1 MPSLDLPA
9 SGTAACRPDVIIA
22 LTARVHRAGR
32 LALGLL
38 AAIVLLPFAADAQQ
52 QPSRRDSA
60 AVADSLRAA
69 RATRLRAVTV
79 TATRTPTRVFE
90 TAQHVTVIDSTELRE
105 LLADTPVDVMRELP
119 GLDVNGVGTNQSR
132 PIIRGQR
139 GQRVLLLEDGLRLN
153 NSRRQQDFGEL
164 PALTGVN
171 SVERVE
177 IVRGPSSVLYGTDA
191 IGGVVNIISNGLP
204 LRDGVHGT
212 LSYRAGSADRQRTPG
227 GSLSART
234 GPFAVRASA
243 SFRETES
250 YKAPEG
256 SFGNIDLDA
265 PLRVNDTGVRDRSI
279 QLQGGWDA
287 SASRRLNVSGE
298 WYRADDAG
306 FGWVDGAAIGDQSG
320 GRFRIYYPEQKVA
333 RYTVGWRDANP
344 GLPFADR
351 FDVSTY
357 LQTNSR
363 LLNTDIT
370 VPFTPT
376 AGLEANSRNS
386 TDMRTVGLRAEMAKA
401 IAGRHMLTWGVDW
414 FRDRSTNTDSS
425 RQAITGFGPPQVTT
439 SNTPPVPNAIFESVG
454 AFAQGDFRL
463 HDRLSLVLGGRA
475 QRVRAETR
483 ETPGIAMPLVDDADA
498 TVVGTANLLVRVHE
512 GLNLVGTVGR
522 GFRSPNLVE
531 RFFDGVAS
539 TGSGYQRR
547 NPGLSPETS
556 LNTEVGVRFA
566 RGAFTAE
573 TFVFRNNL
581 HDGIRIEATGNTV
594 NGLPEFQ
601 NVNVEKLRYQG
612 WESAVG
618 LRLVDLVDLS
628 ANYTD
633 VTSKNIS
640 DPAAPTGDTYSN
652 KLAFSAGLRP
662 ASGRWSLTWGIRHQ
676 GEQKDIT
683 VADSPIGPVLPAF
696 TVQSLRA
703 SALLFEQGGRRTS
716 LMVAVENLTDELY
729 SEFSNTTFFRP
740 EPQRNVQASL
750 VFSF

>member
-1 MPSLDLPA
+1 MLSFALPA
-9 SGTAACRPDVIIA
+9 SGTAVCRSDVRSPA
-22 LTARVHRAGR
+22 TTRSRRGFRLV
-32 LALGLL
+32 LALS
-38 AAIVLLPFAADAQQ
+38 AAIVTLPFAAGAQQ
-52 QPSRRDSA
+52 QVRRDSA
-60 AVADSLRAA
+60 AVADSIRAA

-90 TAQHVTVIDSTELRE
+90 TPQHVTVIDSTELRE
-105 LLADTPVDVMRELP
+105 LLIDTPVDVMRDLP
-119 GLDVNGVGTNQSR
+119 GLDVNGVGTNQTR
-132 PIIRGQR
+132 PVIRGQR

-164 PALTGVN
+164 PALTGMN
-171 SVERVE
+171 SIERVE

-191 IGGVVNIISNGLP
+191 IGGVVNVISSGVP
-204 LRDGVHGT
+204 LNDGVHGT
-212 LSYRAGSADRQRTPG
+212 LSYRAGSADRQSTPG
-227 GSLSART
+227 GSLSARS
-234 GPFAVRASA
+234 GAFALRASA

-256 SFGNIDLDA
+256 SFGDISIDA

-279 QLQGGWDA
+279 QLQGAWDA
-287 SASRRLNVSGE
+287 SDSRRLSVSGE
-298 WYRADDAG
+298 WYNADNAG
-306 FGWVDGAAIGDQSG
+306 FGWVDGAAIGDESG
-320 GRFRIYYPEQKVA
+320 GRFRIYYPEQEVS
-333 RYTVGWRDANP
+333 RYTLGWRDANV

-351 FDVSTY
+351 FDVTTY
-357 LQTNSR
+357 VQTNDR

-376 AGLEANSRNS
+376 AGLESNSRNS
-386 TDMRTVGLRAEMAKA
+386 TEMRTLGLRAEMAKA
-401 IAGRHMLTWGVDW
+401 IGGRHMLTWGVDW
-414 FRDRSTNTDSS
+414 FRDRSSNSDSS
-425 RQAITGFGPPQVTT
+425 RQAITGFGPPQITT

-454 AFAQGDFRL
+454 AFAQGDLRL
-463 HDRLSLVLGGRA
+463 HDRVSLVLGARA

-483 ETPGIAMPLVDDADA
+483 ETRGVTMPTVNDADA
-498 TVVGTANLLVRVHE
+498 TVVGTANLLVRVRDD
-512 GLNLVGTVGR
+512 LNVVGSVGR

-531 RFFDGVAS
+531 RFYDGVAS

-547 NPGLSPETS
+547 NPALAPEKS
-556 LNTEVGVRFA
+556 LNTEVGLRFA
-566 RGAFTAE
+566 RGGFSAE

-581 HDGIRIEATGNTV
+581 RDGIRIEGTGNTV

-601 NVNVEKLRYQG
+601 NVNVERLRYQG

-618 LRLVDLVDLS
+618 LRLIDLVDLS

-640 DPAAPTGDTYSN
+640 DPTAPTGDTYSN

-676 GEQKDIT
+676 GEQKDIS
-683 VADSPIGPVLPAF
+683 VADSPIGPVLPSF

-716 LMVAVENLTDELY
+716 LLVAVENLTDELY

-750 VFSF
+750 VFAF